1 MGSNQLALW
10 ADASQRVV
18 QLGKHLLQLLDRRE
32 GTLEPTN
39 TTVVEAEELGQFV
52 AHRTVFPSA
61 GASTIGPISVAN
73 DLSNGEELE

>member
-18 QLGKHLLQLLDRRE
+18 QLGKLLQLLDRRE